1 MACYMG
7 QIVLST
13 LLFENLVDTSEQ
25 TVQEEWSGTARRRCV
40 LCAVY
45 CVLCTCSLE
54 DVYQDKDRGNASY
67 YTQKDQ
73 YGEPQPKELPC
84 PLLAYRGRCKI
95 VG

>member
-25 TVQEEWSGTARRRCV
+25 TVQEEWSGMARRRCV

-45 CVLCTCSLE
+45 CVLCT
-54 DVYQDKDRGNASY
+54 VYSFAGRR
-67 YTQKDQ
+67 
-73 YGEPQPKELPC
+73 LP
-84 PLLAYRGRCKI
+84 GQE
-95 VG
+95 